1 MGAFRE
7 QLEKEREQ
15 QRFMTE
21 LFENYQNYMF
31 YVARQFVDDAQACED
46 IVQDGLVKLLGRI
59 ELLQGLSK
67 KALASY
73 LYKTIKNLALDYLE
87 AQQKERAA
95 PSEELEKC
103 TVETPEDLLIAAE
116 DRRTAARAWAGL
128 SDEEA
133 HLLERKYADG
143 LSNAELAAEFGIRI
157 EFVSMKVIR
166 AKKKFAKLVQREE
179 GEQGKGGQDGRR

>member
-1 MGAFRE
+1 MGSFRE
-7 QLEKEREQ
+7 KLEKEREQ
-15 QRFMTE
+15 QRFMAE

-59 ELLQGLSK
+59 ELLQSLNK

-95 PSEELEKC
+95 PPEELEEC
-103 TVETPEDLLIAAE
+103 TVETPESLLIAAE
-116 DRRTAARAWAGL
+116 DQKAVARAWAGL
-128 SDEEA
+128 SDVEA

-143 LSNAELAAEFGIRI
+143 LSNKELAAEFGIRV

-166 AKKKFAKLVQREE
+166 AKKKLAKLLQREE
-179 GEQGKGGQDGRR
+179 ENRGKGEQDGRR